1 MDSLYYEDVEV
12 GASFSVPGRTVTE
25 VDIALFAMVSG
36 DTHPIHTNALYAA
49 HTQFGQRIAHGPYG
63 IAMAM
68 GLFGRIPEFIDTAI
82 AMTDIRDWVFR
93 APVFIGDTLRLEMA
107 ITAKRVIK
115 PSHGIIDRYIQL
127 IKQDDTVVQ
136 EGTTGLLIARRS

>member
-1 MDSLYYEDVEV
+1 
-12 GASFSVPGRTVTE
+12 
-25 VDIALFAMVSG
+25 
-36 DTHPIHTNALYAA
+36 
-49 HTQFGQRIAHGPYG
+49 
-63 IAMAM
+63 MAM